1 MMDAVTAEPLI
12 ETKPQKRRI
21 ALTATAEIGVVALA
35 IAVLIASYFVL
46 SGEKATDRMTPT
58 LLALLLIANLV
69 PAVAVMMLVARRFAR
84 RRAAKMLAEGGGQ
97 LHVRLVGIF
106 SLLASVPIVLTVIAA
121 SIMFQTGGQFWISDR
136 AKHAFDASMELVRN
150 AQGKIIDRWVKESD
164 TMASD
169 IAQEVGNLRPGT
181 QGFHEFFW
189 KNTYYRNLNQA
200 ALFSY
205 TKENGVSIYDYWQI
219 PEETLPQAERILPPP
234 DKLVK
239 EIFSARVTPKL
250 AEDIRRDGKPYV
262 GNAGNTLW
270 IVRPV
275 KGLKDTYLYVGTAVD
290 AAFLNRQVV
299 EAQTIIT
306 EYKGLRKSAQTL
318 QLRFNVALFGVAL
331 LIMAVTAWVAL
342 AVADRLVRPLNL
354 LVAAARRAAEG
365 DLGARV
371 PEPQGRDE
379 VATLSNAF
387 NSMTERLEAQTGALV
402 SANAQL
408 ESRRVLIEAVMSGV
422 SAGVI
427 SIDAQRR
434 VRLINESAIELL
446 HQGEQDLVGHP
457 LAELAPELDALLDS
471 GDREAVIQ
479 LGTGGDARTLAVKV
493 TSDEAGKVLT
503 FDDITQQLNDQRRAA
518 WSDVARRIA
527 HEIKNPLTPI
537 QLAAERLK
545 RRYGKKIEPDDGT
558 FAQLTDTIVRQ
569 VGDLRRMVD
578 EFSSFAR
585 MPKPMFRQES
595 LLDIARQAMFLHEV
609 AHPTVRFEMDTP
621 DPVPGLICDRRQIGQ
636 AFTNIVKNAVEAIEA
651 RGEGEALPQGEIVM
665 KISPEVDGKIVL
677 TLADNGIGLPVER
690 DRIVEPYMTTRS
702 RGTGLGLAIVKKIV
716 EEHFGTISFSDRPGG
731 GTLVTICFDTDQ
743 LAEVATTPEGE
754 GGEEPRPAVL
764 TRTGSA
770 KS

>member
-1 MMDAVTAEPLI
+1 MDAVTAEPLTPTAPLKRRFGI
-12 ETKPQKRRI
+12 TPVVELLVLALAITMAGATYLIIDRSREPLELLTPPLVALLLVANLLLCGALIVLVGRRI
-21 ALTATAEIGVVALA
+21 AQ
-35 IAVLIASYFVL
+35 S
-46 SGEKATDRMTPT
+46 
-58 LLALLLIANLV
+58 
-69 PAVAVMMLVARRFAR
+69 
-84 RRAAKMLAEGGGQ
+84 RAARSPVGGRAD
-97 LHVRLVGIF
+97 LHVRLVAIF
-106 SLLASVPIVLTVIAA
+106 SLMACVPTVLLAVIASLLFQYGAEFWFSGRARAVLDNSRSVTEA
-121 SIMFQTGGQFWISDR
+121 SYKQLISYVDNENVAMAHDVWKMLFENHWKTESKEFQSIFEQDVFQRSLSNSILFSLGPKGEIRPAAIIRNSDLILTDQISADDMRKLNEGHPSVAGTNEQRTYSLARIEGTDLLLYSTREGG
-136 AKHAFDASMELVRN
+136 APE
-150 AQGKIIDRWVKESD
+150 
-164 TMASD
+164 MASRLQQVKSVFTD
-169 IAQEVGNLRPGT
+169 YETLLRRSRAL
-181 QGFHEFFW
+181 QLQF
-189 KNTYYRNLNQA
+189 NA
-200 ALFSY
+200 AL
-205 TKENGVSIYDYWQI
+205 
-219 PEETLPQAERILPPP
+219 
-234 DKLVK
+234 
-239 EIFSARVTPKL
+239 L
-250 AEDIRRDGKPYV
+250 AISLAV
-262 GNAGNTLW
+262 IA
-270 IVRPV
+270 IVV
-275 KGLKDTYLYVGTAVD
+275 
-290 AAFLNRQVV
+290 F
-299 EAQTIIT
+299 I
-306 EYKGLRKSAQTL
+306 
-318 QLRFNVALFGVAL
+318 
-331 LIMAVTAWVAL
+331 AL
-342 AVADRLVRPLNL
+342 AVADRLVRPVNE
-354 LVAAARRAAEG
+354 LVGAARRIADG
-365 DLGARV
+365 DLAVRV
-371 PEPQGRDE
+371 PVSRAQDE
-379 VATLSNAF
+379 ISTLGNAF
-387 NSMTERLEAQTGALV
+387 NGMTERLEQQTGALKT
-402 SANAQL
+402 ANAQL

-427 SIDAQRR
+427 SIDAQRN

-446 HQGEQDLVGHP
+446 HQGGEDLVGHP
-457 LAELAPELDALLDS
+457 LVELAPELNDLLDT

-545 RRYGKKIEPDDGT
+545 RRYGKKIEPEDGT

-609 AHPTVRFEMDTP
+609 AHPTVRFEMDAP
-621 DPVPGLICDRRQIGQ
+621 DPAPGLICDRRQIGQ

-651 RGEGEALPQGEIVM
+651 RGEGEALPQGHIVM
-665 KISPEVDGKIVL
+665 TISPEAEGRITL

-716 EEHFGTISFSDRPGG
+716 EEHFGTIGFTDRPGG
-731 GTLVTICFDTDQ
+731 GTLVTISFDTDQ
-743 LAEVATTPEGE
+743 LAEMVSSPEGE